1 MPIPIPS
8 TKARN
13 FIQLGEMDD
22 GKKPSGQKFLSYQ
35 EQKFISCLQ
44 FPAEN
49 QHSRYSFQF
58 NLFGKV
64 RSGYVFKMSFIPACA
79 IAYFGQ
85 FNSFVGIQAFKIF
98 DDVIFRGFRCSEI

>member
-1 MPIPIPS
+1 M
-8 TKARN
+8 A
-13 FIQLGEMDD
+13 
-22 GKKPSGQKFLSYQ
+22 GKKHSGKKIISYKAH
-35 EQKFISCLQ
+35 KFILFLQ